1 MTRYGCTSTVSL
13 SDVMDLAGSSFGF
26 DFGCL
31 AVRNLAIILSI
42 WVRISGGVAADCFLS
57 EDVS

>member
-13 SDVMDLAGSSFGF
+13 SDVMDLAGSNFGF
-26 DFGCL
+26 GFECL

-42 WVRISGGVAADCFLS
+42 CARISGGVAADCFL
-57 EDVS
+57 